1 MEFDRQPT
9 SELLGPLTEVEE
21 KNAPEAL
28 WVAGDVE
35 FLRNGPR
42 VSVVGSRK
50 VSPQGLAR
58 TRKLAAALVDRGMV
72 VVSGL
77 ALGVD
82 TAAHTT
88 AIERGGKTIA
98 VLGTPLDQASP
109 VQNRE
114 LQTRIMSEHL
124 AVSQFAAG
132 STVHRGNFPARNRTM
147 ALLSEA
153 TVIVEAAAKSG
164 TEHQAWEALR
174 LGRLLF
180 VLKSV
185 ADARLE
191 WVDKV
196 IHYGAQVLT
205 DENLAVA
212 LENMPE
218 RARGEEIPF

>member
-1 MEFDRQPT
+1 MGFPQYSPT
-9 SELLGPLTEVEE
+9 DLLGPLTEVEE
-21 KNAPEAL
+21 KNAPDAL
-28 WVAGDVE
+28 WVAGNVE
-35 FLRNGPR
+35 FLRDGPR
-42 VSVVGSRK
+42 VAVVGSRR
-50 VSPQGLAR
+50 VSPLGLAR
-58 TRKLAAALVDRGMV
+58 ARKLALALVDRGIV

-82 TAAHTT
+82 TAAHAT
-88 AIERGGKTIA
+88 AIEHGGKTIA
-98 VLGTPLDQASP
+98 VLGTPLDETSP
-109 VQNRE
+109 VQNRG
-114 LQTRIMSEHL
+114 LQSRIMSEHL
-124 AVSQFAAG
+124 AVSQFAPG
-132 STVHRGNFPARNRTM
+132 QTVHRGNFLARNRTM

-153 TVIVEAAAKSG
+153 TVIVEAGAKSG

-191 WVDKV
+191 WVEKV

-205 DENLAVA
+205 DDNIAVA